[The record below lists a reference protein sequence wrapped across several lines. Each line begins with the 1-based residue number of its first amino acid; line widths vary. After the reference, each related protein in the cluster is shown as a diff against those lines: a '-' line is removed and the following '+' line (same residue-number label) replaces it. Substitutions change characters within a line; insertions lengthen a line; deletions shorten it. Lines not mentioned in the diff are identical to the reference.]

1 MKLSNKKSHTRAPLS
16 ICTASN
22 VRVARAQGAPLVI
35 QSLQEAPPFDEGNN
49 ALRVAIEKLCTDGH
63 CLTLYPPFDYELRDP

>member
-1 MKLSNKKSHTRAPLS
+1 MKLTNKKSHTRAPLS

-22 VRVARAQGAPLVI
+22 VSVAQGPRSNSCYPELDV
-35 QSLQEAPPFDEGNN
+35 GNN
-49 ALRVAIEKLCTDGH
+49 ALRVAIEELCTDGH

>member
-1 MKLSNKKSHTRAPLS
+1 MSVWP
-16 ICTASN
+16 
-22 VRVARAQGAPLVI
+22 RAQGATLVI